1 MKRRDRMMRK
11 LHKDDSGVAMIMALI
26 VGVVV
31 MAFCL
36 SLLLVTYTLY
46 SQTARKNAQMQCKVL
61 AQSYVECLRTEL
73 ADPDSD
79 MVKYLQ
85 YKMTDTSSPYG
96 VWVASNA
103 SADDIAQLTG
113 RGLNPYEV
121 LQLEIDASGYRLN
134 LFMTYQTGVEAGEGG
149 EEGEEPDDE
158 FEGDANAAEP
168 EEGEAEAGRQNS
180 PSARGGTG
188 GAKNRVSIKIQC
200 VRGLETD
207 RDKQVYT
214 IEEEYYIPSP

>member
-1 MKRRDRMMRK
+1 MIRK

-46 SQTARKNAQMQCKVL
+46 AQTARKNAQMQCKVL

-96 VWVASNA
+96 VWTATNA
-103 SADDIAQLTG
+103 SADDIALLTG
-113 RGLNPYEV
+113 RGLDPYEV
-121 LQLEIDASGYRLN
+121 LQLEIDASGYWLN
-134 LFMTYQTGVEAGEGG
+134 LFMTYQAGVDDGEGG

-158 FEGDANAAEP
+158 FEGDADTAEP
-168 EEGEAEAGRQNS
+168 EENQAEAERQNS
-180 PSARGGTG
+180 PLARVGTG
-188 GAKNRVSIKIQC
+188 GAKSRVSIKIQC

-214 IEEEYYIPSP
+214 IEEEYWIPSP